1 MEPVRA
7 RFVPAE
13 ELPAMSRFARPA
25 GRQVPVGDAPRIRQ
39 DVATTEKKCP
49 KAVSDPVKEHETRD
63 PTVTIDSASP
73 PYVECIHWLPRKLAS
88 GAAAGTMADVV
99 IDQRALQQIRT
110 HAGAAPDV
118 SVGGLLIGRVF
129 RDPTCSRAWVMV
141 EATEPAAAPFSDD
154 PSAAELRRSLS
165 SLAVPSVQ
173 VAIGWYRTHPR
184 AGLYLSEAEAEFHQT
199 SFPNAWQCAVVLL
212 GDDERTTGGVFQ
224 RTERGLSRSAY
235 APFYE
240 LVDPSSELG
249 GRTCRTFSGWSSY
262 ETQASV
268 ALAGRD
274 GVSTE
279 LSPTA
284 PQPAPTEPPSTEPSP
299 TEPPLPLSATTSDAA
314 QSAPP
319 AQPITP
325 PGEAVAERRTREV
338 DGSDEAW
345 SKLQIQRSLT
355 AVGRTLTP
363 SALGELGAPAP
374 VVDPTNLE
382 EGEAGEGQATDE
394 GAARAPD
401 SGAAPPGPVVQAS
414 EPQAAA
420 IEPQATAIEPQALA
434 IEPQATTVEPPGAR
448 TVEAPLSVGPATPAA
463 SAPSDRE
470 VAAAPAYP
478 AADPPERSSDLTG
491 SAAASAGGLV
501 GGARRRPPRVPR
513 KLAFA
518 AATLLVMA
526 AGIWVGLQ
534 IAGTGTVAI
543 DEDPSRTDLAPAGI
557 GLVDQPL
564 IGDRSGAVDVPADP
578 DTQKEVNALDPAPA
592 GEGTGAPP
600 PDAASSLE
608 SVAGAD
614 RAERATETSDG
625 TSTAEPGGAEALPEA
640 ADADVPSP
648 TATRPVAADRPP
660 EPLPFVID
668 DPVVAAYEDALQI
681 FGKETDRYDEARRD
695 FDDGL
700 QGCNPLNLAYRGV
713 HESFE
718 RLSQRFEQ
726 AKALFAGPGL
736 RAFESAERQAAVIQR
751 HYELTDCPPPIGG

>member
-1 MEPVRA
+1 M
-7 RFVPAE
+7 
-13 ELPAMSRFARPA
+13 
-25 GRQVPVGDAPRIRQ
+25 
-39 DVATTEKKCP
+39 
-49 KAVSDPVKEHETRD
+49 SDPVKEHVTRD
-63 PTVTIDSASP
+63 PKVTIDSASP

-88 GAAAGTMADVV
+88 GEAAGTTADVV
-99 IDQRALQQIRT
+99 IDQRALQEITT
-110 HAGAAPDV
+110 HAGSAPGV

-141 EATEPAAAPFSDD
+141 EATERVAAPFSDD

-165 SLAVPSVQ
+165 SLPVPAGQ

-184 AGLYLSEAEAEFHQT
+184 AGLYLSEAEAEFHRT
-199 SFPNAWQCAVVLL
+199 SFPDAWQCAVVLL

-279 LSPTA
+279 LPPPA
-284 PQPAPTEPPSTEPSP
+284 RQPAPTEPPSTEPTP
-299 TEPPLPLSATTSDAA
+299 TEPPPSLSAAPGDAA
-314 QSAPP
+314 PSAPP
-319 AQPITP
+319 APSITP
-325 PGEAVAERRTREV
+325 PGEAVAERRTREA

-382 EGEAGEGQATDE
+382 EGEAGEEEAAGE
-394 GAARAPD
+394 GATPVPD
-401 SGAAPPGPVVQAS
+401 SGTAPPGPVVQAS
-414 EPQAAA
+414 APQGPAVEPEATAVEPQ
-420 IEPQATAIEPQALA
+420 
-434 IEPQATTVEPPGAR
+434 GAQ
-448 TVEAPLSVGPATPAA
+448 TVEAPLPVGPATPAA

-470 VAAAPAYP
+470 VAAAPAYR
-478 AADPPERSSDLTG
+478 AADTPEGSSDLTTP
-491 SAAASAGGLV
+491 AAESAGGLV

-534 IAGTGTVAI
+534 IAGTGTVAVA
-543 DEDPSRTDLAPAGI
+543 EDPSGTDLAPAGI

-564 IGDRSGAVDVPADP
+564 IGDRSGSADAPADP
-578 DTQKEVNALDPAPA
+578 DALGEVNPLDPAPT
-592 GEGTGAPP
+592 GEGTGSSPP
-600 PDAASSLE
+600 EAASSLE
-608 SVAGAD
+608 TVAGAD
-614 RAERATETSDG
+614 QAGRAKETSDG
-625 TSTAEPGGAEALPEA
+625 TSTAERGRAEVLPEA
-640 ADADVPSP
+640 ADADAPSP
-648 TATRPVAADRPP
+648 TAPRPVAADGPP
-660 EPLPFVID
+660 DPLPLVID

-713 HESFE
+713 RESFG
-718 RLSQRFEQ
+718 RLTERFEQ